1 MEASR
6 EIPAVGRVSG
16 RKGAAMAVAGLFAAF
31 MAVTSCTQKKSTW
44 DENPQS
50 FFKPADSDLM
60 DDVDTGLQIVKDV
73 ISVTFDPRTDE
84 ETIEK
89 IVSSVNGEIV
99 GYDKSVNLYQVRFK
113 GKDLPA
119 IDDIR
124 KRLLSENKQV
134 EAATRMSVSVHKNP
148 YYVK

>member
-1 MEASR
+1 MKNTSVWKSASAAAAIR
-6 EIPAVGRVSG
+6 AAAALLAVFITVTACSEK
-16 RKGAAMAVAGLFAAF
+16 KG
-31 MAVTSCTQKKSTW
+31 SW

-50 FFKPADSDLM
+50 FFKPTKSDIV
-60 DDVDTGLQIVKDV
+60 DDADTGLQIVKDV

-84 ETIEK
+84 DTVKK
-89 IVSSVNGEIV
+89 IISTVNGEIV

-113 GKDLPA
+113 GKSLPA

-124 KRLLSENKQV
+124 KKLLSGHKQV
-134 EAATRMSVSVHKNP
+134 EAATRMSVSVHKDP

>member
-1 MEASR
+1 MSSVPVRNGASTALAA
-6 EIPAVGRVSG
+6 ILAV
-16 RKGAAMAVAGLFAAF
+16 F
-31 MAVTSCTQKKSTW
+31 MATVSCTQKKSNW

-50 FFKPADSDLM
+50 FFKPADADLM

-73 ISVTFDPRTDE
+73 ISVSFDPRTDE
-84 ETIEK
+84 ETIMK

-113 GKDLPA
+113 GKDLLA

-124 KRLLSENKQV
+124 KKLLSENKQV